1 MSKASELVNLL
12 ESDGDVKSSVL
23 DNPPSQQAEIE
34 KKVMKVLF
42 VMPLAYS
49 VYPFQLAA
57 LSSYMKKLG
66 HSCEYLELVLGNVDD
81 LPDMAITKVEEK
93 IKDFNP
99 DLVAFSSYDMTTNW
113 IIQISKV
120 IKAKQNVPILVG
132 GYTATLAPQTYYDI
146 PEIDYIGIGEGEY
159 IMEELLR
166 RLEAKEEC
174 HDIPGIY
181 ARKEGVFQENPVKYL
196 IEDLD
201 ELPFPD
207 REIFDHQAHIGDP
220 DDGGEVFLAIMAS
233 KGCPYKCSY
242 CANEFIKAKYENY
255 KKYVRFRDPELVCD
269 EIEEAAKKYRFNKV
283 SFEDDMFTAN
293 PTWLRNF
300 GEVYKRRIGL
310 PFRCNIRPETS
321 TDKNCKLLADMGCEL
336 VSIGVET
343 GDREMRKI
351 VLSRNMSD
359 DCLLNAG
366 KFLKKYNIKLR
377 TFNLVGLPNETYY
390 TLFKTI
396 WMNFR
401 LSPYEVQ
408 TSIFYPIMGTGL
420 GDQCFE
426 DGIVDIEKFKKIKE
440 YAYETCLT
448 NSKVPNTIIV
458 ASKWI
463 NSGVGILGGPFN
475 VFRAIFVLIKNK
487 LSIQRQWVS
496 NLPRKKER
504 VTPIS

>member
-1 MSKASELVNLL
+1 MR
-12 ESDGDVKSSVL
+12 
-23 DNPPSQQAEIE
+23 
-34 KKVMKVLF
+34 VLF

-49 VYPFQLAA
+49 VFPFQIAA
-57 LSSYMKKLG
+57 LSAYVKKMG
-66 HSCEYLELVLGNVDD
+66 HQSEYLEVVLGNVDD
-81 LPDMAITKVEEK
+81 LPEMAK
-93 IKDFNP
+93 IKIEDKVDEFQP
-99 DLVAFSSYDMTTNW
+99 DIVAFSSYDMTTSW

-120 IKAKQNVPILVG
+120 IKARSKIPILVG
-132 GYTATLAPQTYYDI
+132 GYTATLSPQTYYDI

-166 RLEAKEEC
+166 RLKEGEDC
-174 HDIPGIY
+174 FDIPGIY
-181 ARKEGVFQENPVKYL
+181 ARKGGVFQENPVKYL

-201 ELPFPD
+201 ELPFAD
-207 REIFDHQAHIGDP
+207 RGIFDHQGHIGDP
-220 DDGGEVFLAIMAS
+220 DEGGEVFLAVMAS

-242 CANEFIKAKYENY
+242 CANEFIKEKYENY
-255 KKYVRFRDPELVCD
+255 KKYVRFRDAELVCD
-269 EIEEAAKKYRFNKV
+269 EIEQAAKKYKFNKV

-293 PTWLRNF
+293 PRWLKNF

-321 TDKNCKLLADMGCEL
+321 TDKNCKLLAEMGCEL

-359 DCLLNAG
+359 ECLLNAG
-366 KFLKKYNIKLR
+366 KYLKKYGIKLR

-401 LSPYEVQ
+401 LAPYEVQ
-408 TSIFYPIMGTGL
+408 TSIFFPIVGTGL
-420 GDQCFE
+420 GDQCFK
-426 DGIVDIEKFKKIKE
+426 DGIVDLDKFKKIKE

-448 NSKVPNTIIV
+448 NGKVPNHLII

-463 NSGVGILGGPFN
+463 NSGMGIIGGPFN
-475 VFRAIFVLIKNK
+475 VFRAVYILIKNK
-487 LSIQRQWVS
+487 FSIQRQWVS

-504 VTPIS
+504 VYPAS